1 MKNRPRVL
9 LVIAILMSLTF
20 FRAQTLLMLPGL
32 VRFGGEA
39 PDAWLVPWI
48 SDSLFGILVPV
59 MVFLLLKARSLRT
72 WALLV
77 AYNAMGAFDYA
88 IGLAT
93 QWQHPLPESIGSP
106 IAVYGGIG
114 TFLAFQLIA
123 ITLLLRQ
130 DVIGHFS
137 SKTQPKGRNP

>member
-1 MKNRPRVL
+1 MRTHPRVL
-9 LVIAILMSLTF
+9 IVIAILMSLTA
-20 FRAQTLLMLPGL
+20 FRAQTLLLLPGL

-39 PDAWLVPWI
+39 PDAWLVPWV
-48 SDSLFGILVPV
+48 SDSVFGILVPV

-77 AYNAMGAFDYA
+77 AYNAMGAFDYV

-106 IAVYGGIG
+106 IAVYGGI
-114 TFLAFQLIA
+114 TAFLIFQVMA
-123 ITLLLRQ
+123 IGLLLRHN
-130 DVIGHFS
+130 VIRHFS
-137 SKTQPKGRNP
+137 TTIYA